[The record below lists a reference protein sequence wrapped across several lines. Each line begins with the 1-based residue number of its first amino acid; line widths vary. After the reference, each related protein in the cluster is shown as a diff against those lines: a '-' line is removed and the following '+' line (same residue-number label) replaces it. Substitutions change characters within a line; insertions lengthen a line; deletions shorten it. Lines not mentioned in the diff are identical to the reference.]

1 MGGSSK
7 FDGGGLKSI
16 HGGSMGGG
24 LKMLSKNAC
33 DRVHLIVKL
42 LAISSWKGALRFS
55 EGGGGG
61 VFQVGK
67 GASFLSGGHRF

>member
-1 MGGSSK
+1 
-7 FDGGGLKSI
+7 
-16 HGGSMGGG
+16 
-24 LKMLSKNAC
+24 MLSKNAC

-55 EGGGGG
+55 EGGRGI
-61 VFQVGK
+61 VIQMGK

>member
-1 MGGSSK
+1 MGGW
-7 FDGGGLKSI
+7 
-16 HGGSMGGG
+16 

-55 EGGGGG
+55 EAGGGGG
-61 VFQVGK
+61 VFQMGK
-67 GASFLSGGHRF
+67 GASFLSGGGGHRFW

>member
-1 MGGSSK
+1 
-7 FDGGGLKSI
+7 
-16 HGGSMGGG
+16 MGGG

-42 LAISSWKGALRFS
+42 LAISSWKGALHFS

-61 VFQVGK
+61 VFQMGK
-67 GASFLSGGHRF
+67 GASFLSEGHRF